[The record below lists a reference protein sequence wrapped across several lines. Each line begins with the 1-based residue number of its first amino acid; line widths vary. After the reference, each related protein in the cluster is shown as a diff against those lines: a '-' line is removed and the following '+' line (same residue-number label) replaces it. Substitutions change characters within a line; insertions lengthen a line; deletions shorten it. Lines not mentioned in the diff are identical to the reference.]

1 MDGRNGEGR
10 LEAGRLVRRP
20 FIISASKG
28 GGRGA
33 PGDMQ
38 GFRVFSMNL
47 TGLSA

>member
-20 FIISASKG
+20 VVVISASKG
-28 GGRGA
+28 RRRGA

-38 GFRVFSMNL
+38 GFRSI
-47 TGLSA
+47 